1 MKMYLLKVYQSN
13 NSLEELMSS
22 DITRGLKEN
31 NGMLYQMSI
40 DETKEYLVIF
50 AFKQMCDREKMS
62 EIMQHIRYEYEDID
76 YDENLLSLEKT
87 KIKSAIYTGY
97 ETKKR
102 KSIKF
107 EKMIEQY
114 FENNKNIK
122 YDKTVL
128 CSETNYSFIYKD
140 KNVCG
145 GIIISCD
152 NRYMSFGVN
161 GISFS
166 MKERKITV
174 CVIEEMFK
182 ILDEIIYEND
192 K

>member
-1 MKMYLLKVYQSN
+1 MYLLKVYQSN

-22 DITRGLKEN
+22 DIVNGLKEN
-31 NGMLYQMSI
+31 NGMLYQMDLEQSQ
-40 DETKEYLVIF
+40 KYLVIF

-62 EIMQHIRYEYEDID
+62 EIMQHIRYEYENID
-76 YDENLLSLEKT
+76 YNNELLKKEKYN
-87 KIKSAIYTGY
+87 IGCIYTGY
-97 ETKKR
+97 ENKKR

-161 GISFS
+161 GISLS

>member
-1 MKMYLLKVYQSN
+1 MNKLYLLKVYQSGN
-13 NSLEELMSS
+13 NPEELMSS
-22 DITRGLKEN
+22 DIVNGLKEN
-31 NGMLYQMSI
+31 NGMLYQMDLEQSQ
-40 DETKEYLVIF
+40 KYLVIF

-62 EIMQHIRYEYEDID
+62 EIMQHIRYEYENID
-76 YDENLLSLEKT
+76 YNNELLKKEKYN
-87 KIKSAIYTGY
+87 IGCIYTGY
-97 ETKKR
+97 ENKKR

-114 FENNKNIK
+114 FMNKNIK
-122 YDKTVL
+122 YDKMVL
-128 CSETNYSFIYKD
+128 SSEINYSFIYKD
-140 KNVCG
+140 KKFGG
-145 GIIISCD
+145 GIILSCD
-152 NRYMSFGVN
+152 NRYLHFGVN
-161 GISFS
+161 GISLS